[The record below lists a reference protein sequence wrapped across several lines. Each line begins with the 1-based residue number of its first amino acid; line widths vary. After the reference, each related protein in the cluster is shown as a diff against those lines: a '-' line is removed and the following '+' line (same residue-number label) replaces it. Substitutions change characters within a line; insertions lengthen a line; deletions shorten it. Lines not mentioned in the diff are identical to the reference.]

1 MNNQNQNWYL
11 VGTTENV
18 DVEDIIRFDHNDK
31 TYCIYRLDDG
41 YFATC
46 YLYVGCGNGSEIGRA
61 HV

>member
-1 MNNQNQNWYL
+1 MNDQNQNWYL

-41 YFATC
+41 YFATD
-46 YLYVGCGNGSEIGRA
+46 
-61 HV
+61 